1 MIKVKLDELKKSVGT
16 LRKGWLESK
25 LIAQSRFLSFKVSDN
40 KLDLLNSDI
49 DNILL
54 VSIPIENPNNDT
66 YQKFIEGNLFNEY
79 ITKVQGDYITFEL
92 KENGIEARIKDN
104 MANFEYLSDV
114 DAEEFI
120 KDVPKPVGQSVEVD
134 AKHFLD
140 SLRILKAGN
149 NTVDTIN
156 VLSNIYI
163 GNEAL
168 SSNGYRISSI
178 KKSLI
183 DFSNTDYK
191 EFLFP
196 IHLIELLNV
205 FSEKD
210 KFTFYGADE
219 NKYLYFISDNITVA
233 GIDNDNFSKFPKGKM
248 LKIINETVSA
258 TYSVDR
264 LELFNM
270 VDRIRLFIKE
280 SDRGAVKVE
289 LVGKTL
295 TLKPLHSKAVEN
307 IVLTEIGENFEDYD
321 FTSLFDIK
329 NFLVILENL
338 TSKTVHIQFFDE
350 QYIGL
355 SDENFYY
362 IASIMWE

>member
-1 MIKVKLDELKKSVGT
+1 MIKVKLDELKKSVET

-25 LIAQSRFLSFKVSDN
+25 LIAQSRFLSFKVSEN
-40 KLDLLNSDI
+40 KLELLNSDI

-54 VSIPIENPNNDT
+54 VSFSIENPNNET
-66 YQKFIEGNLFNEY
+66 YQKFIEGLLFNEY
-79 ITKVQGDYITFEL
+79 ITKVKGDFITFQL
-92 KENGIEARIKDN
+92 KDNSIEARIKDN
-104 MANFEYLSDV
+104 IANFEYLSDE
-114 DAEEFI
+114 DASEFI
-120 KDVPKPVGQSVEVD
+120 KDIPNPVGQSIEVD
-134 AKHFLD
+134 TKHFLE
-140 SLRILKAGN
+140 SLKILKAGN

-178 KKSLI
+178 KKPLI
-183 DFSNTDYK
+183 DFTNTDYK

-196 IHLIELLNV
+196 IHLIELLGV
-205 FSEKD
+205 FNEKE

-233 GIDNDNFSKFPKGKM
+233 GIDNDNFQKFPKD
-248 LKIINETVSA
+248 KILEIIKQNPTGN
-258 TYSVDR
+258 YSVDR

-280 SDRGAVKVE
+280 SDRGAVKVK
-289 LVGKTL
+289 VDGHTL
-295 TLKPLHSKAVEN
+295 SIKPIHAKAIEN
-307 IVLTEIGENFEDYD
+307 INLTDIGNNFEDYN
-321 FTSLFDIK
+321 FESLFDIK
-329 NFLVILENL
+329 NFLVILESL
-338 TSKTVHIQFFDE
+338 TSKTVNLHFFDE

-355 SDENFYY
+355 SDDNFYY